1 MPYSKWMTLVLAS
14 VLSEIEEEL
23 TQTID
28 AQTEQIVAL
37 VVEFLSRD
45 ISPTSTLDFENRL
58 QDTLREVGRIIAE
71 FTYNA
76 AQPEDPE
83 QQPHD
88 VGHEG
93 GGYRRLNKKTANRHV
108 ATLFGKITLHR
119 YGYRY
124 WHDSREAV
132 IFPLELQLGLVEGAT
147 PAVAGEAARMMAET
161 GATQKTVLKRL
172 RRQFGV
178 GWGEEKLRDLTRAI
192 SESMD
197 QFRRHFQVQKLR
209 ELLKKAYTSKGKH
222 KVVLSVGRD
231 GISLGIKWKKS
242 FEMGSTATI
251 TVYDRNGKRLGTVY
265 LGYAPESKQQ
275 TMTDELT
282 SVIQELLKDWKKAPP
297 RLCYV
302 TDAGDTETQYYQ
314 KVLCRMSDPHRPGK
328 RLHWYRI
335 IDYYHTTEKITTM
348 AEAVFGP
355 GQKATAWA
363 RKARKLLLKPGGP
376 SRVLYSAA
384 AIRSYHGLR
393 SWQVEEFEKAYN
405 YIRSRTRHMQY
416 HQYRALGLPIGS
428 GVTEAA
434 CKTVYTQRLK
444 LSGMRWGHAGA
455 QVILSLRVI
464 LLSGIWDD
472 VYRAAVD
479 ARTYA
484 IGTYAID
491 ARPSLSNA
499 A

>member
-1 MPYSKWMTLVLAS
+1 MTLVLAS
-14 VLSEIEEEL
+14 ALSEIEEKL
-23 TQTID
+23 RQTIEG
-28 AQTEQIVAL
+28 QTEQIVAMVAEL
-37 VVEFLSRD
+37 LSQN
-45 ISPTSTLDFENRL
+45 ISPTMTLDFENRL
-58 QDTLREVGRIIAE
+58 QDTLREIGRTITE

-76 AQPEDPE
+76 AQPEDSK
-83 QQPHD
+83 QLPHD
-88 VGHEG
+88 VRHEG

-124 WHDSREAV
+124 WHHSREAV
-132 IFPLELQLGLVEGAT
+132 IFPLEFQLGLVEGAT

-161 GATQKTVLKRL
+161 GATQKTVLDRL

-178 GWGEEKLRDLTRAI
+178 GWGEKKLRDLTKAI

-197 QFRRHFQVQKLR
+197 RFRRHFQVRKLR
-209 ELLKKAYTSKGKH
+209 DLLEKAYASKGNR

-231 GISLGIKWKKS
+231 GISLGIKWSKS

-251 TVYDRNGKRLGTVY
+251 TVYDRKGKRLGTVY

-282 SVIQELLKDWKKAPP
+282 SVIQEVLKDWKKAPP

-302 TDAGDTETQYYQ
+302 TDAGDNETQYYR
-314 KVLCRMSDPHRPGK
+314 KVLCRMSDPQRPGK
-328 RLHWYRI
+328 RLRWYRI
-335 IDYYHTTEKITTM
+335 IDYYHTTEKITIM

-355 GQKATAWA
+355 GQKATTWA

-393 SWQVEEFEKAYN
+393 SWQVEEFERAYN

-416 HQYRALGLPIGS
+416 HRYRALGLPIGS
-428 GVTEAA
+428 GITEAA

-455 QVILSLRVI
+455 QVILSLRMI

-472 VYRAAVD
+472 VYRAMVD
-479 ARTYA
+479 SRTYE
-484 IGTYAID
+484 IGPYVID
-491 ARPSLSNA
+491 ARPSLPNA